1 MNVLMPSEPSPS
13 KVPAGQVIVEP
24 VPSVQSNGHVASM
37 YAVKPAVDDEPLT
50 RCTTLMGSD
59 GSVTSVL
66 SALMS
71 SWSHVVICPL
81 KIFASSQA
89 VRCTDAPPTGAE
101 WNTPMP
107 PSANGTCTIA
117 RLAATTALYR
127 SADIGM
133 SPAPKWLSAL
143 LPLLAPR
150 NSFWPVLEPTA
161 RYVACTGNLARA
173 VIRPSSSQK
182 SFDGFVVPAPCSI
195 CTWLASRPIILSSV
209 FCTTPKASKIATP
222 EMLAEAANT
231 PTTDSC
237 FSICAS
243 IRSRSHSP

>member
-1 MNVLMPSEPSPS
+1 MNVLMPSEPWPS

-24 VPSVQSNGHVASM
+24 VPSVQSAGHVASM

-59 GSVTSVL
+59 GSVTPVL

-71 SWSHVVICPL
+71 SWSHVVICAL
-81 KIFASSQA
+81 KIFASTHA

-195 CTWLASRPIILSSV
+195 CTLFASQACSLLCISCISESRREIAQLS
-209 FCTTPKASKIATP
+209 
-222 EMLAEAANT
+222 
-231 PTTDSC
+231 
-237 FSICAS
+237 
-243 IRSRSHSP
+243 

>member
-1 MNVLMPSEPSPS
+1 M
-13 KVPAGQVIVEP
+13 IVEP
-24 VPSVQSNGHVASM
+24 VPSVQSAGHVASM
-37 YAVKPAVDDEPLT
+37 YAVKPAVDDEPST

-71 SWSHVVICPL
+71 SWSHVVICAL
-81 KIFASSQA
+81 KIFASTHA

-173 VIRPSSSQK
+173 DIRPSSSQK
-182 SFDGFVVPAPCSI
+182 SFDGFVVPAPCST
-195 CTWLASRPIILSSV
+195 CTSLASRAVSLSSTV
-209 FCTTPKASKIATP
+209 
-222 EMLAEAANT
+222 
-231 PTTDSC
+231 
-237 FSICAS
+237 
-243 IRSRSHSP
+243 

>member
-1 MNVLMPSEPSPS
+1 MNVLMPSEPWPS

-24 VPSVQSNGHVASM
+24 VPSVQSAGHVASM

-59 GSVTSVL
+59 GSVTSAL

-71 SWSHVVICPL
+71 SWSHVVICAL
-81 KIFASSQA
+81 KIFASTHA

-182 SFDGFVVPAPCSI
+182 SFDGFVVPAPCSD
-195 CTWLASRPIILSSV
+195 CTLFASQACSLLS
-209 FCTTPKASKIATP
+209 TPCISESRREIAQ
-222 EMLAEAANT
+222 L
-231 PTTDSC
+231 S
-237 FSICAS
+237 
-243 IRSRSHSP
+243 